1 MELQTQAPRQQ
12 KKLLIVDD
20 GLDNLLILS
29 ARLRDRYQLLTAENG
44 KRALDLATQDPRPD
58 LILLDIMMPG
68 MDGYEVCRRLK
79 ADRRTQDIPIIFLTA
94 LSESDDEA
102 QGFSLGAADY
112 VTKPFASQSLNARI
126 ERQLTLSNYLQNV
139 QQELYRAEQAV
150 VAEASVRSRSEE
162 VREQL
167 EQGKEA
173 MLGLARTA
181 FLATGFK
188 NQMEAALDQVLSIPY
203 LSGPSRG
210 AIFLTNNK
218 GELSLIAQRNFSQDQ
233 RKACSRIPLGHGL
246 CGQAAKRRQPLF
258 IPGMALCDQCLN
270 DQPSPGGAYCLPL
283 QDASLLLGVLLVYL
297 PEGHVQSE
305 GELEVMKELRDILA
319 SVVGRRMA
327 EERIRLKQVELNH
340 SRTDTIHRLAL
351 ASEYRDAETGMHI
364 LRMSKF
370 AALIAASAGLDQ
382 ATCELVEQAA
392 PMHDLGK
399 IGIADDILLKPA
411 PLSYDEFERMKKHT
425 IIGARMLEN
434 GDALMRMARDIAL
447 SHHERWD
454 GRGYPHGLAGEE
466 IPLAARICAISDVF
480 DALISERPYKRG
492 WPVEQAIDYVREH
505 GGSYFDPNLVT
516 AFNDALTDILKIRA
530 RYQDNTINPRERLPL
545 DISSME
551 SSDLIP
557 WNPGYSVGIDI
568 IDEHH
573 RHLLH
578 WISRLHHSLRKEK
591 GTIEIGKALY
601 ALDRYCRIHFAAEE
615 RMMEAYGYRDLE
627 AHARMHRA
635 FERKLVGFKRE
646 LMHNPL
652 ILGIEVVE
660 FLREW
665 LLNHIYTVD
674 AGIAIRITL
683 SNIPPHR
690 LH

>member
-1 MELQTQAPRQQ
+1 MEMQIRAPTPQ

-20 GLDNLLILS
+20 GPDNILILS
-29 ARLRDRYQLLTAENG
+29 ARLRDRYQLLTAESG
-44 KRALDLATQDPRPD
+44 KMALDLASQDPRPD

-79 ADRRTQDIPIIFLTA
+79 ADTRTRDIPIIFLTA
-94 LSESDDEA
+94 LSEEDDEA

-112 VTKPFASQSLNARI
+112 VTKPFAPQSLNARI
-126 ERQLTLSNYLQNV
+126 ERQLSLSNYIHGV
-139 QQELYRAEQAV
+139 QLELYRAEQAV
-150 VAEASVRSRSEE
+150 EAEASVRSRSEQ
-162 VREQL
+162 VRVKL
-167 EQGKEA
+167 EQSKEA

-181 FLATGFK
+181 FLPFGFK
-188 NQMEAALDQVLSIPY
+188 DQMEAALDQILSAPS
-203 LSGPSRG
+203 LSETSQG
-210 AIFLTNNK
+210 AIFLANNK
-218 GELSLIAQRNFSQDQ
+218 GELSLIAHRNLSREQ
-233 RKACSRIPLGHGL
+233 RKSCFKIPLGRGL
-246 CGQAAKRRQPLF
+246 CGLAAKRREPLYA
-258 IPGMALCDQCLN
+258 PSSEQCDQCFEKGN
-270 DQPSPGGAYCLPL
+270 WGGAYSLPL
-283 QDASLLLGVLLVYL
+283 EDGSRLLGTLVVYL
-297 PEGHVQSE
+297 PPSHVHGDGDQ
-305 GELEVMKELRDILA
+305 EVMKELADILA
-319 SVVGRRMA
+319 GVVGRRMA
-327 EERIRLKQVELNH
+327 EERIKLKQVELHH

-370 AALIAASAGLDQ
+370 AALIANAAGLDQ
-382 ATCELVEQAA
+382 ATCELIEQAA

-425 IIGARMLEN
+425 VIGARLLEN
-434 GDALMRMARDIAL
+434 GDSLMRMARDIAL

-454 GRGYPHGLAGEE
+454 GRGYPHGLSGEE
-466 IPLAARICAISDVF
+466 IPIAARICAVSDVF

-492 WPVEQAIDYVREH
+492 WPVEQAIDYIHDHR
-505 GGSYFDPNLVT
+505 GAFFDPSLVD
-516 AFNDALTDILKIRA
+516 AFDNALTDILKIRA
-530 RYQDNTINPRERLPL
+530 RYQDDTINPRERLPF
-545 DISSME
+545 DASGADSS
-551 SSDLIP
+551 LIP

-578 WISRLHHSLRKEK
+578 WVSRLHQSLHNEM
-591 GTIEIGKALY
+591 GTIEIGKALF
-601 ALDRYCRIHFAAEE
+601 ALDRYCRIHFTAEE
-615 RMMEAYGYRDLE
+615 RMMEAYGYRELE

-635 FERKLVGFKRE
+635 FERKLDGFKRE
-646 LMHNPL
+646 LIHNPL
-652 ILGIEVVE
+652 ILGVEVVE

-683 SNIPPHR
+683 GKLPANK